1 MAGEMIEGILEGLR
15 QPTWFMPDQRP
26 AHEIRFKKLREGT
39 ILPSRAKPGDAGLD
53 LHFLPGGDGPGFGT
67 GLAVE
72 IPPGYVGLVCPR
84 SGLAAKGIGI
94 ANAPGVVDSGYRGEI
109 RVLLYDRRTDLIES
123 QQIKE
128 GDRIGQLVIMPA
140 PQFVPVW
147 AEELSQSDRGASGF
161 GSSGK

>member
-1 MAGEMIEGILEGLR
+1 MMAGEKMMDLEPGGLMAIN
-15 QPTWFMPDQRP
+15 PEWLNPM
-26 AHEIRFKKLREGT
+26 IRFKKLREGA

-53 LHFLPGGDGPGFGT
+53 LHFLPGDDGPGFGT

-72 IPPGYVGLVCPR
+72 IPTGFVGLVCPR

-94 ANAPGVVDSGYRGEI
+94 ANAPGIVDSGYRGEI

-123 QQIKE
+123 RHLVE
-128 GDRIGQLVIMPA
+128 GNRIAQLVIVQI

-147 AEELSQSDRGASGF
+147 ADELSESDRGAGGF
-161 GSSGK
+161 GSSGN